1 MKVKPSIT
9 LPNTKSQ
16 QQKMQ
21 IAFIYKAIKLVEVS
35 AHTSP
40 EVLDNSK
47 GTIN

>member
-21 IAFIYKAIKLVEVS
+21 IAFNYKALKLVEVS
-35 AHTSP
+35 AHSSP
-40 EVLDNSK
+40 QMIDNSK